1 MASIDWNDPVSGDW
15 SVATDWSTGAVP
27 TQEDTVFISDLGP
40 PYTVTVS
47 SADFANSLVLNAVT
61 GALLENSGSLTIS
74 GALHVDSGLAQ
85 LNKANTIGSVSLAAG
100 GVIEFGNG
108 GALGT
113 GTVTQSGGELLATA
127 SETLTNTL
135 SLSGDSALAAA
146 HGTTLTVKGA
156 VTIAAGSTLNFGA
169 PGQDGT
175 VVWDAMVGSIDAPF
189 PAINV
194 EAGTLKGGNAQ
205 FGSASPVRQSWSP
218 PARPSTSGGMALRSL
233 I

>member
-15 SVATDWSTGAVP
+15 SVATDWSTGAIP

-61 GALLENSGSLTIS
+61 GALLENSGSLTIA
-74 GALHVDSGLAQ
+74 GELHVISGLAQ
-85 LNKANTIGSVSLAAG
+85 LNKANTIASVGLAAG

-113 GTVTQSGGELLATA
+113 GTVIQSGGELLATA
-127 SETLTNTL
+127 SETLANPFAW
-135 SLSGDSALAAA
+135 SGNSTIAAA

-156 VTIAAGSTLNFGA
+156 GDTIAAG
-169 PGQDGT
+169 
-175 VVWDAMVGSIDAPF
+175 
-189 PAINV
+189 
-194 EAGTLKGGNAQ
+194 
-205 FGSASPVRQSWSP
+205 
-218 PARPSTSGGMALRSL
+218 
-233 I
+233 